1 MSNDKYYFSINESI
15 YFKIHLEVIQFPIE
29 VVKQKYLEPI
39 NYGFTSFRFFN
50 FVRLIKFR
58 IIVEN
63 QIDFNIQEKVPF
75 GNKMVIHSFKYT
87 VPQITYLVKK
97 KLWAQVLVALF
108 LGLVIGL
115 LLGPEVGLVEKDT
128 ADFITDWLAIPAN
141 LFLKIIQMIIIP
153 LIFASI
159 IRGLTSSGSMEHL
172 QKLGLGVA
180 LYFVVTTV
188 IALTIG
194 ILVVTAIEPGNFVDS
209 SLIRESFDLVDLEP
223 INKTELTMNDIPQSI
238 IGIIPSNPI
247 ASFMSGEM
255 LSIIIFAL
263 IVGVSMISLPKESSK
278 PILDLLESIQKITM
292 KVVSWAMR
300 LAPFAAFGLIAGIT
314 SKLGLSALTGLGAYM
329 ITVVI
334 GLFAMMLIYL
344 IIIKFFAKRPIV
356 STLSMMRDPQLLAFS
371 TSSSAVVMPVSIKTA
386 EEKMKVKPKISQ
398 FIIPLGATINMD
410 GTALYQII
418 AVFFLAQLFG
428 IDLGFTTILLITLT
442 ALAASIGAP
451 SAPGTGIVILS
462 TILIAAGIPPV
473 AVVLLLG
480 VDRILDMTRTMVNV
494 TGDLTACLFFDK
506 RIKSENFIEGSKK
519 LK

>member
-1 MSNDKYYFSINESI
+1 
-15 YFKIHLEVIQFPIE
+15 
-29 VVKQKYLEPI
+29 
-39 NYGFTSFRFFN
+39 
-50 FVRLIKFR
+50 
-58 IIVEN
+58 
-63 QIDFNIQEKVPF
+63 
-75 GNKMVIHSFKYT
+75 MVIRSFKYP
-87 VPQITYLVKK
+87 VPQITYLIKK

-108 LGLVIGL
+108 LGLVVGL
-115 LLGPEVGLVEKDT
+115 LLGPEAGIVEKGT
-128 ADFITDWLAIPAN
+128 AELITDWLAIPAN
-141 LFLKIIQMIIIP
+141 LFLKIIQMIIVP

-159 IRGLTSSGSMEHL
+159 IRGLTSSGSIEHL

-180 LYFVVTTV
+180 LYFVATTA

-194 ILVVTAIEPGNFVDS
+194 ILVVTTIGPGNFIDS
-209 SLIRESFDLVDLEP
+209 SLIRESFGIIDIEP
-223 INKTELTMNDIPQSI
+223 IEKTELTIHDIPQSI
-238 IGIIPSNPI
+238 VGVIPSNPI

-255 LSIIIFAL
+255 LSIVIFAL
-263 IVGVSMISLPKESSK
+263 IIGVSMISLSKESSK
-278 PILDLLESIQKITM
+278 PLLDLLESIQKITM

-329 ITVVI
+329 VTVVI
-334 GLFAMMLIYL
+334 GLFAMMIIYI
-344 IIIKFFAKRPIV
+344 IIIKFFAKRPLS

-371 TSSSAVVMPVSIKTA
+371 TSSSAAVMPVSIKTA
-386 EEKMKVKPKISQ
+386 EEKLKVKSKVSQ

-418 AVFFLAQLFG
+418 AVFFLAQLFN

-473 AVVLLLG
+473 GVVLLLG

-494 TGDLTACLFFDK
+494 TGDLTASLFFDK
-506 RIKSENFIEGSKK
+506 R
-519 LK
+519 LKVDDLAPD